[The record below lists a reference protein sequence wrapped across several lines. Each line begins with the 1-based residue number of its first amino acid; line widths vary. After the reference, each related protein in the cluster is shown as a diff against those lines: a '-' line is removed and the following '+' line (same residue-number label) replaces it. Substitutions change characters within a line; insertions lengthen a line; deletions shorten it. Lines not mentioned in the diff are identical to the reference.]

1 MMVIIALVLV
11 APVAAQT
18 TITGVTILGTPAV
31 GTVLT
36 AVVTPSGSA
45 TGYQWYRIIPPGSTA
60 GIIPGAIYDTY
71 TPGLG
76 DIGYNIYV
84 TASNSDSS
92 ATSPQAGPVLASIVT
107 VNTAAELETNVS
119 NPVHGE
125 IIILEPGIY
134 YANDMTV
141 ADDKII
147 EADTAHGHG
156 PWDTIIDGSY
166 SGNSI
171 FTDPGSH
178 SLSIDNLTLQN
189 GVSANGGA
197 IYTFGGSVTVT
208 SSTFTGCTASSLRGR
223 GGAIYAGN
231 SVTVTSGTFTG
242 CSASGIGGY
251 GGAIAADSVT
261 ATSSTFTGCTAGG
274 YGGAIYADSV
284 TATFSTFT
292 GCTAGGYGG
301 AIYASGGT
309 IHFCRIYHDNF
320 GASDHNTAFLNA
332 SDTWW
337 GTNNDPSGYAFGRV
351 TTSPYLVL
359 GISSSPATMT
369 TGGTST
375 ISANLTYDSN
385 GMDTSGSGTVPD
397 GTPVTF
403 TASGGSISP
412 HHAATD
418 SGVASTTFTPSSTG
432 TAYITATVDGQSV
445 TVPVTVTSGT
455 SGAATSIVIDPATPA
470 DVYAGVD
477 GLGIY
482 RSTDSGG
489 SWTGATS
496 QPANTHIKA
505 LVVNPASP
513 THLFAATYGGGV
525 YQSSDSG
532 TTWTACPNTN
542 LANLNV
548 LSLVANPT
556 GTTLYAGTE
565 AGVYTSPDCGSW
577 TLLNN
582 GLP

>member
-1 MMVIIALVLV
+1 MGLKRYGLVPGMMVIIALVLV

-208 SSTFTGCTASSLRGR
+208 S
-223 GGAIYAGN
+223 
-231 SVTVTSGTFTG
+231 
-242 CSASGIGGY
+242 
-251 GGAIAADSVT
+251 
-261 ATSSTFTGCTAGG
+261 
-274 YGGAIYADSV
+274 
-284 TATFSTFT
+284 STFT